1 MQVLR
6 SVLINE
12 LESGRTSSGD
22 AEPNT
27 PAQTQRAPLGHAQQL
42 PAGLRREVAHD
53 ADRTR
58 AAACDAQTSAVK
70 VM

>member
-27 PAQTQRAPLGHAQQL
+27 PAQTQRAPLRHAQL
-42 PAGLRREVAHD
+42 PAGLRREVADD